1 MIERGMGMESPI
13 TAIGFSEIDKKYTI
27 EEIVGEILEKPTKQQ
42 ASRNKSKDIIAEYV
56 KEFEK
61 DTYVMVR
68 IVVRPEEG
76 KEDIRID
83 KEETTIEVEQCEPY
97 LDTRFTLNVEDLSV
111 EEIDDEYNYY
121 AICEEKETGIQFIFW
136 LQNVIEYTEAVAH
149 GQSFNKVKVAA
160 LAMEG
165 TIVLPVEQDE
175 EDATAQKEEKEK
187 IKVMLQK
194 AREGDEEAKMQL
206 EEEEQELDDLLKER
220 LYEED
225 FLTIMGGYF
234 IPTTLVDATY
244 AILGEIKT
252 VDTRKNSK
260 TGEEMYL
267 FTLDVNDMPLE
278 VMVNKKH
285 LVGYPTVGMRFMGT
299 CWMQGTVVID

>member
-1 MIERGMGMESPI
+1 MESPM
-13 TAIGFSEIDKKYTI
+13 TAIGFSEIDKKYTL
-27 EEIVGEILEKPTKQQ
+27 EQIVDEILEKPTKQQ
-42 ASRNKSKDIIAEYV
+42 TSRSRSEEIVAEYV

-76 KEDIRID
+76 KEDLKVN
-83 KEETTIEVEQCEPY
+83 KEETTIQVEQCEPY
-97 LDTRFTLNVEDLSV
+97 LDTRYTLNVEDLSV
-111 EEIDDEYNYY
+111 EEVDDDYNYY
-121 AICEEKETGIQFIFW
+121 AVCEEQETGIQFIFW
-136 LQNVIEYTEAVAH
+136 LQNVVEYLEAEED
-149 GQSFNKVKVAA
+149 GQDFNKVKVAA
-160 LAMEG
+160 LATEG

-187 IKVMLQK
+187 IKVMIQK
-194 AREGDEEAKMQL
+194 AREGDHEARMKL
-206 EEEEQELDDLLKER
+206 EEEEKEMDDLLKER

-225 FLTIMGGYF
+225 FLTIMSGYF
-234 IPTTLVDATY
+234 IPATLEDATY

-252 VDTRKNSK
+252 VDTRRNSK

-278 VMVNKKH
+278 VMINKKQ

-299 CWMQGTVVID
+299 CWLQGTILVK

>member
-1 MIERGMGMESPI
+1 MESPM
-13 TAIGFSEIDKKYTI
+13 TAIGFSEIDKKYTL
-27 EEIVGEILEKPTKQQ
+27 EEIVDEILEKPTKQQ
-42 ASRNKSKDIIAEYV
+42 TSRSRSEEIVAEYV

-68 IVVRPEEG
+68 IVVRSEED
-76 KEDIRID
+76 KEDLKAD
-83 KEETTIEVEQCEPY
+83 TEETTIQIEQCEPY
-97 LDTRFTLNVEDLSV
+97 LDTHYTLNVEDLSV
-111 EEIDDEYNYY
+111 EEVDDDYNYY
-121 AICEEKETGIQFIFW
+121 AVCEEQETGIQFIFW
-136 LQNVIEYTEAVAH
+136 LQNVVEYLEAEEKGH
-149 GQSFNKVKVAA
+149 NFSQVKVAA
-160 LAMEG
+160 LATEG

-187 IKVMLQK
+187 IKVMIQK
-194 AREGDEEAKMQL
+194 AREGDEEARMKL
-206 EEEEQELDDLLKER
+206 EQEEKEMDDLLKER

-225 FLTIMGGYF
+225 FLTIMSGYF
-234 IPTTLVDATY
+234 IPTTLEDATY

-252 VDTRKNSK
+252 VDARRNSK

-267 FTLDVNDMPLE
+267 FTLDINDMPLE
-278 VMVNKKH
+278 VMVNKKQ

>member
-27 EEIVGEILEKPTKQQ
+27 EDIVGEILEKPTKQQ
-42 ASRNKSKDIIAEYV
+42 ASRNKSKDVIAEYV
-56 KEFEK
+56 KEFGK

-76 KEDIRID
+76 KKDD
-83 KEETTIEVEQCEPY
+83 QEETMIEVEQCEPY
-97 LDTRFTLNVEDLSV
+97 LDTRYILNVEELSV

-121 AICEEKETGIQFIFW
+121 AICEDKETGIQFIFW

-149 GQSFNKVKVAA
+149 KKSFNKVKIAA

-187 IKVMLQK
+187 IKVMLQR
-194 AREGDEEAKMQL
+194 AREGDEEAREQL
-206 EEEEQELDDLLKER
+206 EEEEREIDDLLKER
-220 LYEED
+220 LFQED
-225 FLTIMGGYF
+225 FLTLMSGYF
-234 IPTTLVDATY
+234 IPTTLIDATY
-244 AILGEIKT
+244 AILGEIKDI
-252 VDTRKNSK
+252 DTRKNSK
-260 TGEEMYL
+260 TNEEMYL

-278 VMVNKKH
+278 VMINKKQ

-299 CWMQGTVVID
+299 CWLQGTIVID

>member
-42 ASRNKSKDIIAEYV
+42 ASRNKSKDIVAEYV
-56 KEFEK
+56 KEFGK

-76 KEDIRID
+76 KKDSN
-83 KEETTIEVEQCEPY
+83 EETTIEVEQCEPY
-97 LDTRFTLNVEDLSV
+97 LDTRYTLNVEELSV

-136 LQNVIEYTEAVAH
+136 LQNVIEYTEASAER
-149 GQSFNKVKVAA
+149 QSFNKVKIAA

-175 EDATAQKEEKEK
+175 EDVAAQKEEKEK
-187 IKVMLQK
+187 IKVILQK
-194 AREGDEEAKMQL
+194 VREGDEEAKAQL
-206 EEEEQELDDLLKER
+206 EEEEREMDDLLKER
-220 LYEED
+220 LFEED
-225 FLTIMGGYF
+225 FLSIMSGYF
-234 IPTTLVDATY
+234 IPTTLVDANY

-252 VDTRKNSK
+252 IDTRKNNK

-278 VMVNKKH
+278 VMVNKKQ

-299 CWMQGTVVID
+299 CWLQGTIVID

>member
-27 EEIVGEILEKPTKQQ
+27 EEIVGEILDKPTKQQ

-56 KEFEK
+56 KEFGK

-68 IVVRPEEG
+68 IVVRPE
-76 KEDIRID
+76 KD
-83 KEETTIEVEQCEPY
+83 KKDTNEETTIEVEQCEPY
-97 LDTRFTLNVEDLSV
+97 LDTRYTLNVEELSV

-121 AICEEKETGIQFIFW
+121 AICEESETGIQFIFW
-136 LQNVIEYTEAVAH
+136 LQNVIEYTEALAM
-149 GQSFNKVKVAA
+149 GQSFNKVKIAA

-175 EDATAQKEEKEK
+175 EDAAAQKEEKEK

-194 AREGDEEAKMQL
+194 VREGDEKAKAQL
-206 EEEEQELDDLLKER
+206 EEEEQEMDELLKER
-220 LYEED
+220 IFEED
-225 FLTIMGGYF
+225 FLSIMSGYF
-234 IPTTLVDATY
+234 IPTTLVDANY

-252 VDTRKNSK
+252 IDTRKNSK

-278 VMVNKKH
+278 VMINKKQ

-299 CWMQGTVVID
+299 CWLQGTIVID